1 MHSILVNLFQIMDGA
16 ASIGVEADIVVVD
29 AMDGG
34 FGGGLGGSLGGN
46 GASDLLSTPLFDWLV
61 VDMVV
66 RRERENE
73 KK

>member
-16 ASIGVEADIVVVD
+16 ASIVVHAV
-29 AMDGG
+29 DGG
-34 FGGGLGGSLGGN
+34 FGGGLGGSLGGD

-66 RRERENE
+66 RRERENDE
-73 KK
+73 K